1 MNKIREALQ
10 SNAVRGSR
18 TMMLLVVLTV
28 ILAVLAVSLGSKAIL
43 SYREAQDVK
52 AQTQEM
58 EDTLKDWKA
67 KSTAIDHE
75 KYRPVKGEQVDTVNS
90 DILFKLQSNNLK
102 ITDYKAAVSTGKNTN
117 AKTFELSFDGQYG
130 DAIRFLSDF
139 HSRDALMNLT
149 MLKLNPAKGLIHGQV
164 RYRIYTK

>member
-67 KSTAIDHE
+67 KSTAM
-75 KYRPVKGEQVDTVNS
+75 PS
-90 DILFKLQSNNLK
+90 
-102 ITDYKAAVSTGKNTN
+102 A
-117 AKTFELSFDGQYG
+117 SFP
-130 DAIRFLSDF
+130 ISI
-139 HSRDALMNLT
+139 
-149 MLKLNPAKGLIHGQV
+149 PAMP
-164 RYRIYTK
+164 